1 MLLPPP
7 SSITSMTPQIEFSK
21 WQGIGND
28 YIIVAVNELSFEM
41 TPPRAAA
48 ICNRHFGIGADGIL
62 LWSGTESS
70 GFSLE
75 IHNPDGSKAEMCGNG
90 IRMLAKYL
98 VERGYATEPVLAV
111 KTAAGMIAPSVAA
124 DGQVRVKM
132 GVARFGGSGIVGF
145 AGTDAESEAVCK
157 TLDAC
162 DQEFVF
168 TFVDMG
174 NPHCIVEVDD
184 LESIEMQLLGPAIE
198 NHEIFP
204 SRTNVEFMKV
214 LGPSEVAMRVWE
226 RGVGETNACGTGAC
240 AVAVAAYRTR
250 GVMSPI
256 TVHLPGG
263 DLLVEIDLKMN
274 VIMTGPA
281 EEIYSGTMSEDL
293 INRIKEL

>member
-1 MLLPPP
+1 
-7 SSITSMTPQIEFSK
+7 MTPQIEFSK

-28 YIIVAVNELSFEM
+28 YIIVAVNSLAFEL
-41 TPPRAAA
+41 TPSRAAA
-48 ICNRHFGIGADGIL
+48 ICDRHFGIGADGIL

-75 IHNPDGSKAEMCGNG
+75 IYNPDGSKAEMCGNG

-98 VERGYATEPVLAV
+98 VERGFSTEPLLAV
-111 KTAAGMIAPSVAA
+111 KTAAGMIAPRVTA
-124 DGQVRVKM
+124 DGLVRVEM
-132 GVARFGGSGIVGF
+132 GTAKLGGSGIIGF
-145 AGTDAESEAVCK
+145 SGADAENEAVCK

-162 DQEFVF
+162 GRDFVF

-174 NPHCIVEVDD
+174 NPHCIIEVDD
-184 LESIEMQLLGPAIE
+184 LTGIEIDLLGPAIE
-198 NHEIFP
+198 NHELFP
-204 SRTNVEFMKV
+204 NRTNVEFMKV

-240 AVAVAAYRTR
+240 AVGVAAYRTR

-263 DLLVEIDLKMN
+263 DLLVEVDLKMD

-281 EEIYSGTMSEDL
+281 EEIYSGAMSEDL